1 MESWLVVFLVTIGY
15 LALSLAVGLFSGR
28 KASSSTEGYVAG
40 DRNLGFL
47 VLYFI
52 LGASIY
58 SAFAFLGGPG
68 WAYSRGA
75 AAFYIIAYGTIGLL
89 PWYFLGPRI
98 ARLGRQRGYV
108 IQAEL
113 FADRYQS
120 SFISAILAL
129 ISLVAFVPYLI
140 LQMQGAGY
148 VFSVVTEGRIPMWGG
163 AAIAYG
169 VVMIYVFKSGV
180 MGVAWTNTF
189 QGILMLTLAWVL
201 GLYLPYKLHGGVGP
215 MFEELARVAP
225 DMLRAPG
232 LDATGNPWTWGGYSS
247 SIAISVLGFS
257 VWPHYFMKIY
267 TARDVRSLKRMIV
280 FYPTF
285 QIFLIPIMFIG
296 FAGVT
301 AFPGV
306 TPADTILPTIVTSMG
321 LPAVVVGFFCAGALA
336 ASMSSGDAIVHAA
349 GSVMVKDFY
358 GVMRSRKLD
367 GHDETRLIRLSVVV
381 VIGALATTSRC
392 CRASLSCTYCCCPT
406 GSSRKFSP
414 RSSRPSIGSAPRP
427 KGSLPVSSSDAASW
441 CSGTSC
447 HRSSGRTL
455 TPVSGEL
462 PRISSPSWSYPC
474 LQHRWIPS
482 TCERFHTTRR
492 PSETIQTGSIACEIP
507 RIIQRKV
514 FKAGVLNR
522 DWDCFHL
529 LQSNKHHSQAR
540 QECTEAASSRPLS
553 VENKSLALCW

>member
-1 MESWLVVFLVTIGY
+1 MEDWLVVFLVTIGY
-15 LALSLAVGLFSGR
+15 LAVSLAVGLVSGR
-28 KASSSTEGYVAG
+28 KATSSTEGYVAG
-40 DRNLGFL
+40 DRNLGFV

-108 IQAEL
+108 TQAEL

-120 SFISAILAL
+120 STISAILAL
-129 ISLVAFVPYLI
+129 ISLVAFLPYLI

-148 VFSVVTEGRIPMWGG
+148 VFSIVTEGRIPMWGG

-180 MGVAWTNTF
+180 MGIAWTNTF
-189 QGILMLTLAWVL
+189 QGVLMLTLAWVL
-201 GLYLPYKLHGGVGP
+201 GLYLPYKLHGGIGP

-232 LDATGNPWTWGGYSS
+232 LDASGNPWTWGGYSS

-267 TARDVRSLKRMIV
+267 TARDIRSLKRMIV

-296 FAGVT
+296 FAAVT
-301 AFPGV
+301 AFPNV
-306 TPADTILPTIVTSMG
+306 TPVDTILPTIVTSMG
-321 LPAVVVGFFCAGALA
+321 LPPVAVGLFCAGALA

-349 GSVMVKDFY
+349 GSIMVKDFY
-358 GVMRSRKLD
+358 GVMRREKLE
-367 GHDETRLIRLSVVV
+367 GHQETRLIRISVIVIGLVAYYFAVLSSFSLVYLLLLSYGFIAQIFPSLIAAFYWNRSTPQGILAGLLTGCGVVV
-381 VIGALATTSRC
+381 LFNLVPSLQWHDIHPGIWGIGAHLIALVV
-392 CRASLSCTYCCCPT
+392 ASLLTAPMNSEHV
-406 GSSRKFSP
+406 RKF
-414 RSSRPSIGSAPRP
+414 I
-427 KGSLPVSSSDAASW
+427 
-441 CSGTSC
+441 
-447 HRSSGRTL
+447 
-455 TPVSGEL
+455 
-462 PRISSPSWSYPC
+462 
-474 LQHRWIPS
+474 
-482 TCERFHTTRR
+482 
-492 PSETIQTGSIACEIP
+492 
-507 RIIQRKV
+507 
-514 FKAGVLNR
+514 
-522 DWDCFHL
+522 
-529 LQSNKHHSQAR
+529 
-540 QECTEAASSRPLS
+540 EA
-553 VENKSLALCW
+553 